1 MNVQCEPSK
10 VKQTKPRAYIVRFV
24 FGGLITA
31 LSGLCWPISRSKG
44 RGNSYASR
52 SSPAT

>member
-31 LSGLCWPISRSKG
+31 LSGLCWPISRSKCLG
-44 RGNSYASR
+44 RGLGRASIGLV
-52 SSPAT
+52 